1 VSLDNDLPPEH
12 EDEVLDLLRQE
23 RPQPPA
29 GLAERV
35 LAQVQGAAGAERL
48 FWREAERLARQGLIA
63 SAAALLVSGG
73 LVFWV
78 SQPGHDP
85 ASPTVASKAPSA
97 RPTPKR
103 TTQTPQAQTTQNP
116 QSAQTAQQPALTP
129 EELALSSPEQSLAAL
144 RPTLSQGLWLL
155 PSEEE

>member
-1 VSLDNDLPPEH
+1 MSREHDLPPEH
-12 EDEVLDLLRQE
+12 EDEVLELLRQE
-23 RPQPPA
+23 RPQPQP

-85 ASPTVASKAPSA
+85 HATPTVASKAPSA
-97 RPTPKR
+97 RPTRQAPTR
-103 TTQTPQAQTTQNP
+103 PTTTQAAAPQATPQQ
-116 QSAQTAQQPALTP
+116 ALTP

-155 PSEEE
+155 SSEEE

>member
-1 VSLDNDLPPEH
+1 MSPENELPPEH

-23 RPQPPA
+23 RPEPQP

-63 SAAALLVSGG
+63 SAAALLLSGG

-78 SQPGHDP
+78 SQPSLDAQ
-85 ASPTVASKAPSA
+85 ASPTVASKAPSE
-97 RPTPKR
+97 RPGPER
-103 TTQTPQAQTTQNP
+103 T
-116 QSAQTAQQPALTP
+116 QQPATTQQPAAQTLTAV
-129 EELALSSPEQSLAAL
+129 EELALSSPEQSLAAI
-144 RPTLSQGLWLL
+144 RPALSQGLWLL

>member
-1 VSLDNDLPPEH
+1 MSRENDLPPEH
-12 EDEVLDLLRQE
+12 EDEVLDLLRQAA
-23 RPQPPA
+23 PQPQP

-85 ASPTVASKAPSA
+85 QANPTVASKAPQT
-97 RPTPKR
+97 RQQPRRQQQPV
-103 TTQTPQAQTTQNP
+103 TTQSAPASQAL
-116 QSAQTAQQPALTP
+116 SP
-129 EELALSSPEQSLAAL
+129 EELALSSPEQSIAAL